1 MIRVHLFCCALG
13 HILIFNVMDQ
23 GYIFLEI
30 ILDLNYTTMTTFSYG
45 QGFVANLVAIDLHSS
60 GRGNMLE
67 WHLFSANLKK
77 FFLTTLVFLIPLSL
91 SHTHTHYARFATAPF
106 HKIIIEYSQNT
117 Q

>member
-1 MIRVHLFCCALG
+1 
-13 HILIFNVMDQ
+13 MDQ

-45 QGFVANLVAIDLHSS
+45 QGFVATLVAIDLHSS

-77 FFLTTLVFLIPLSL
+77 FFVNHFSVSHPSLSL
-91 SHTHTHYARFATAPF
+91 SHTHIMQDLLRPLF
-106 HKIIIEYSQNT
+106 IR
-117 Q
+117 

>member
-45 QGFVANLVAIDLHSS
+45 QGFVATLVAIDLHSS

-67 WHLFSANLKK
+67 WHLFSANLEK

-91 SHTHTHYARFATAPF
+91 SLSHTHIMQDLLRPLF
-106 HKIIIEYSQNT
+106 IR
-117 Q
+117 